1 MAAEVCGFSHLSAN
15 FLCRKKGADT
25 FSPPESRASSCL
37 CRVRLLEGR
46 YKFLGNKV
54 LVRSRSCITWSTG
67 FEGSHV
73 TAVQRLDHLYHQ
85 IGETLRK
92 TKLDKRGHKLLGSG
106 LNIAEIRVTDRFTDH
121 SNSFRHRKIALT
133 QQFASLFA
141 LEIES
146 NQRLGS
152 HCSNISRGNHGKFQF
167 G

>member
-46 YKFLGNKV
+46 YKFLG
-54 LVRSRSCITWSTG
+54 
-67 FEGSHV
+67 
-73 TAVQRLDHLYHQ
+73 
-85 IGETLRK
+85 
-92 TKLDKRGHKLLGSG
+92 HKFLGSG